1 MYYWYLLGLNYPY
14 FFSHNIFKAVVRLNK
29 VYKEWDVVFLAELTF
44 NWANKSPLQPAALI
58 LFQKSNKKVG
68 KYF

>member
-1 MYYWYLLGLNYPY
+1 MFW
-14 FFSHNIFKAVVRLNK
+14 
-29 VYKEWDVVFLAELTF
+29 EWDVVFLAEVTF
-44 NWANKSPLQPAALI
+44 NWANKSPLQPATLI

>member
-1 MYYWYLLGLNYPY
+1 M
-14 FFSHNIFKAVVRLNK
+14 RLNK
-29 VYKEWDVVFLAELTF
+29 VYKDEMFWEWDVVFLAELTF
-44 NWANKSPLQPAALI
+44 KWANKSPLQPATLI